1 MRKQLV
7 ALVDA
12 LTDRGPTVRQ
22 VDDMLSELSLMP
34 RDTTIAELIDRLLD
48 YRGAARLSAPAPR
61 QGVAVT
67 AVPAE

>member
-34 RDTTIAELIDRLLD
+34 RDATIAELIDRLLD
-48 YRGAARLSAPAPR
+48 YRGAARLAAPVPVH
-61 QGVAVT
+61 GVPVS